1 MGTGKE
7 DTAVFLDRASRST
20 RGRRMTK
27 LLDEEFEEDELFW
40 NQEAFKEVQ
49 AHSYSSEN
57 TLTIFLDYRIDVDI
71 LEY

>member
-27 LLDEEFEEDELFW
+27 LLDEEVEEDELFW
-40 NQEAFKEVQ
+40 NQEAFKE
-49 AHSYSSEN
+49 
-57 TLTIFLDYRIDVDI
+57 
-71 LEY
+71 